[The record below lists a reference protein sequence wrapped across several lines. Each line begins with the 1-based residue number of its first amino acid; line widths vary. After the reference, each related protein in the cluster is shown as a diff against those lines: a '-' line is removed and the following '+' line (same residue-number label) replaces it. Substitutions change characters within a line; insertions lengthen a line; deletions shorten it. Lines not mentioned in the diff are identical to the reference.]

1 MTGGGDSHAWATD
14 SAMRGLPRAMNPVV
28 ADGLGGLEWR
38 RRTGSAELGGVGEPS
53 SSPLQIQSG
62 VAQGVSSSGLCG
74 GGKGEGVAAATRAG
88 GEPMAWSPAGDLS
101 GGVSWAPQSEV
112 EQGSLAPLL
121 SRSGVGG
128 AGEPPL
134 FGLGGGVRYGGKGAA
149 MAGFGGGRCTQ
160 LWWPAAPIFSFFYPQ
175 KCFFT
180 PKIFFTCGPF
190 NLSLV
195 NMVFLLTI
203 VLTCCL

>member
-1 MTGGGDSHAWATD
+1 
-14 SAMRGLPRAMNPVV
+14 MNPVV
-28 ADGLGGLEWR
+28 ADGLGGLQWR

-88 GEPMAWSPAGDLS
+88 GEPMAWTPAGDLS

-149 MAGFGGGRCTQ
+149 VAGFGVGGACGCGGQRRR
-160 LWWPAAPIFSFFYPQ
+160 FSVS
-175 KCFFT
+175 FT
-180 PKIFFTCGPF
+180 PKNVFLPPKFF
-190 NLSLV
+190 SLV
-195 NMVFLLTI
+195 VLLT
-203 VLTCCL
+203 CR